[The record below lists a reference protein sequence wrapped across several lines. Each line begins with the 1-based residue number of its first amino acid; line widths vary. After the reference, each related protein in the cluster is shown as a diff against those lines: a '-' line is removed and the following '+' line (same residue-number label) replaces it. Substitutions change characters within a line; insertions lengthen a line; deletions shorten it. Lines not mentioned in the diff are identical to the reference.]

1 MPRAAVLALGVLA
14 IGATGLDIRLA
25 SRFEPSGPV
34 LPHTTE
40 NALSKAKAL
49 WFGAIPDVPG
59 GSAWGLAG
67 VWAGVCALTSR

>member
-1 MPRAAVLALGVLA
+1 MPRPTVLALGVLA
-14 IGATGLDIRLA
+14 FDATGVDVRLA

-34 LPHTTE
+34 LPHPTE
-40 NALSKAKAL
+40 SALSMAAARAG
-49 WFGAIPDVPG
+49 GAIPDVRG